1 MTLLRVDPETYDGAM
16 PSPNRDADRA
26 AARVVTSAVK
36 PGAEPFAFDA
46 GSGDST
52 GFLLSHGFTG
62 SPASMVPWGRHLA
75 AQGHTVRVPRLPGHG
90 TTWQDMNRTRWTDW
104 YGELSV
110 ALDDLR
116 ERCEHVVVAGL
127 SMGGCLA
134 LRLAEQRP
142 ADVDAVV
149 LVNPALG
156 VRRFDVKLVP
166 ALQWV
171 VPSMPGIGNDV
182 KKPGVD
188 EIGYDRTP
196 LKALASQLQMWKDV
210 RAGLD
215 RVRCPVLL
223 FRSEDDHVVDTT
235 TLELLRAGLAGSVV
249 EHVSLTD
256 SFHVA
261 TLDHD
266 APVIFERTDAF
277 VAQHVLGRGQDT
289 GHPHA

>member
-1 MTLLRVDPETYDGAM
+1 M
-16 PSPNRDADRA
+16 PSPNRDADRNVA
-26 AARVVTSAVK
+26 STVSSSVK
-36 PGAEPFAFDA
+36 PGAEPFAFD
-46 GSGDST
+46 GDST

-75 AQGHTVRVPRLPGHG
+75 ARGHTVRVPRLPGHG

-104 YGELSV
+104 YGELSA
-110 ALDDLR
+110 ALDELR
-116 ERCEHVVVAGL
+116 DRCEHVVVAGL

-142 ADVDAVV
+142 DDVDALA

-166 ALQWV
+166 VLQWI

-182 KKPGVD
+182 KKEGVD

-196 LKALASQLQMWKDV
+196 LKALASQLTMWKDV
-210 RAGLD
+210 RSGLD
-215 RVRCPVLL
+215 RVQCPVLL

-235 TLELLRAGLAGSVV
+235 TLDLLRAGLAGSVV
-249 EHVSLTD
+249 EHVSLID

-266 APVIFERTDAF
+266 APLIFQRTDAF
-277 VAQHVLGRGQDT
+277 VAEHVLGREHGPAD
-289 GHPHA
+289 A